1 MKFFNHSS
9 FTLTE
14 HKISLRTR
22 NKTCSL
28 VSRETNPE
36 QRPFTQL
43 KLDTQLGRRYEQ
55 TRTLFD
61 RPSVSCRGVRYETSL
76 RHETR
81 GNQRVTWL
89 GHVIPGNGWVTFS
102 FVFPIKAVSTLIFVV
117 NWKRG
122 EDRGRWDLKR
132 SEISWAAGMKLWQH
146 LANVGIN
153 IYLRGSEKYLSRITG
168 FFFSFILLR
177 INIYGGCEKYLFRI
191 IGFFF
196 FFYYYFKLLGIN
208 ICENIQ

>member
-1 MKFFNHSS
+1 MKFSNRSS

-14 HKISLRTR
+14 HEISLRTR

-61 RPSVSCRGVRYETSL
+61 RPSVSCRGVRCETSL

-89 GHVIPGNGWVTFS
+89 GHVIPGSGWVTFP

-117 NWKRG
+117 NWRRR

-153 IYLRGSEKYLSRITG
+153 IFAGEWKIFISNYRFLFFLYIASNKYLRR
-168 FFFSFILLR
+168 
-177 INIYGGCEKYLFRI
+177 CEKYLFRI

-196 FFYYYFKLLGIN
+196 FFFYFKLIGIN